1 MDCTDRVVLDHE
13 WYYPSLSLEE
23 GISCFFQNLG
33 VAEFDLVLLNEDTG
47 EVIMQSQTLGI

>member
-1 MDCTDRVVLDHE
+1 MDCTYRVVLDQE

-23 GISCFFQNLG
+23 GISCFFQNLS

>member
-1 MDCTDRVVLDHE
+1 MDCTYRVVLDQE

-33 VAEFDLVLLNEDTG
+33 VAEFDLVLFIEDTG

>member
-1 MDCTDRVVLDHE
+1 MDCTYTLIIDQE

-23 GISCFFQNLG
+23 GVRYFFLNLG
-33 VAEFDLVLLNEDTG
+33 VADFDMTLLNDLTG

>member
-1 MDCTDRVVLDHE
+1 MDCTYRVVLDQE
-13 WYYPSLSLEE
+13 WYYPALSLEE

-47 EVIMQSQTLGI
+47 EGIMQSQTLGI

>member
-1 MDCTDRVVLDHE
+1 MNYTYRVVLDQE
-13 WYYPSLSLEE
+13 WYYPALSLEE

>member
-1 MDCTDRVVLDHE
+1 MDCTYRVVLDQE
-13 WYYPSLSLEE
+13 WYYPSLSLKE
-23 GISCFFQNLG
+23 GVRCFFQNLG